1 MPNLTAQLTYYA
13 IIIVASA
20 AWSRRAR
27 RPVGVGRLAGVGAV
41 QLLGMVMVVA
51 IATVVG

>member
-1 MPNLTAQLTYYA
+1 MPNLAAQLTHYA
-13 IIIVASA
+13 IIVASA

-41 QLLGMVMVVA
+41 QLLGMVMVAA
-51 IATVVG
+51 IATMVG